1 MCRVHHLQRF
11 LQRLCWGHFVQ
22 ANSNHLVELVT
33 RSLHIHASMSGVS
46 TEMLWASRIWA
57 LSEIWG
63 ILFGPTMEEI
73 WGIKNLRIE
82 NPLRKGRI
90 YKYSISLSL
99 SLCASHTSRVQIS
112 NPKFDVRKLELLSIQ
127 IWIAR
132 KWGRN
137 TSRLCHHAQGIGF
150 TCCISIR
157 GCLSANLTA
166 VEVVPPR

>member
-1 MCRVHHLQRF
+1 VP
-11 LQRLCWGHFVQ
+11 
-22 ANSNHLVELVT
+22 S
-33 RSLHIHASMSGVS
+33 SPPS
-46 TEMLWASRIWA
+46 A
-57 LSEIWG
+57 LSPAPLLG
-63 ILFGPTMEEI
+63 VILSKPIPTTSSNWSPGHSTSMPPCPVSPLRCFELLGSEPWVKSEGNFLAQETMEEI

-90 YKYSISLSL
+90 YKYSMSL

-112 NPKFDVRKLELLSIQ
+112 NPKFDVRKCELLSIQ
-127 IWIAR
+127 IWIAL